1 MTWKLIPLAAL
12 CALKLVAQNEQA
24 GKATFEGRCAACHG
38 DDGNGGE
45 FAAGIVVRIAL
56 RSNEEVMATIKNGLP
71 SRGMPSFSL
80 GDAELKDLV
89 AHLRALKPPR
99 RGAMRAVQVSV
110 ETTDGRTLK
119 GVSVNRTATDMQL
132 RTADGKVALLRKE
145 GDKFRVVT
153 SQADWPSYDGQL
165 NGNRFSA
172 LKQITPVNAA
182 KITPKWIYSLSNVP
196 VLEGTP
202 LVVEGVMYITAANQC
217 YALDAGTG
225 REIWR
230 FERPATKGLE
240 GKVNRGAAV
249 SGGRIF
255 MGTDNAHLIAL
266 DRYTGALLWE
276 AAMADHKQNYFGTS
290 APLVVGNLVVAGIGG
305 GDSGVRGFL
314 SAYDVATGKEAWR
327 FWTIPAKGEP
337 GSEPWTGKD
346 FAHPGGAT
354 WFTGSFDPDMN
365 QVLWQVGNPG
375 PDHNGDNREGDN
387 LYSDSVI
394 ALDAATGKLK
404 WHYQFTPHDVWDWDA
419 QEPLLVVNA
428 NWEGKPRKLLLQ
440 ANRNGFF
447 YVIDRTNGKVL
458 LAKPFISKL
467 TWASGIDANG
477 RPIRT
482 ADQEPAEQGTK
493 TCPAVLGGTNWWSAA
508 FDPGT
513 SLFYVQTIESCG
525 IYRKGPVA
533 WEAGRGFMGGS
544 SRGAPSDPPE
554 RILRAIDI
562 NTGKIAWEMA
572 QVGSGE
578 SRSGTLA
585 TAGGVV
591 VFGEDSGA
599 LMVADSKSGK
609 PLWSFQTNQSLRA
622 SPMTYMFD
630 GKQYLAIAS
639 GTNVLAFALGE

>member
-1 MTWKLIPLAAL
+1 MTCKLMPLAAL
-12 CALKLVAQNEQA
+12 CAVTLVAQNEQA

-45 FAAGIVVRIAL
+45 FAAGIVVRIAT
-56 RSNEEVMATIKNGLP
+56 RTNDEVMATIKNGLP

-80 GDAELKDLV
+80 GDTELKDLV

-99 RGAMRAVQVSV
+99 RGAMLALPVSIQ
-110 ETTDGRTLK
+110 TTDGRTLK
-119 GVSVNRTATDMQL
+119 GVSVNRTSTDMQL
-132 RTADGKVALLRKE
+132 RTTDGKVALLRKE
-145 GDKFRVVT
+145 GEKFRVVT
-153 SQADWPSYDGQL
+153 SQADWPSYDGEL

-172 LKQITPVNAA
+172 LKQITPSNAA
-182 KITPKWIYSLSNVP
+182 KITPKWVYSLSNVP

-276 AAMADHKQNYFGTS
+276 ATMADHKQNYFGTS

-337 GSEPWTGKD
+337 GSETWNGKD
-346 FAHPGGAT
+346 FAHPGGST
-354 WFTGSFDPDMN
+354 WFTGSYDPDMN

-482 ADQEPAEQGTK
+482 ADQEPSEKGTK
-493 TCPAVLGGTNWWSAA
+493 TCPAVLGGTNWWSAS

-513 SLFYVQTIESCG
+513 SLFYVQTVESCG
-525 IYRKGPVA
+525 IYRKGPVG

-544 SRGAPSDPPE
+544 SRNAPTDPPE
-554 RILRAIDI
+554 KILRAINI
-562 NTGKIAWEMA
+562 NTGKVAWEMP

-639 GTNVLAFALGE
+639 GANVLAFALGE

>member
-1 MTWKLIPLAAL
+1 MTWKLIPLAAV
-12 CALKLVAQNEQA
+12 CAATLVAQNEQA

-56 RSNEEVMATIKNGLP
+56 RNNDEVMATIKNGLP

-80 GDAELKDLV
+80 GDGEMKDLV

-145 GDKFRVVT
+145 GAKFRIVT

-172 LKQITPVNAA
+172 LKQITPGNAA

-196 VLEGTP
+196 ALEGTP

-276 AAMADHKQNYFGTS
+276 ATMADHKQNYFGTS

-337 GSEPWTGKD
+337 GSETWNGKD

-354 WFTGSFDPDMN
+354 WFTGSYDADMN

-482 ADQEPAEQGTK
+482 ADQEPAEKGTK
-493 TCPAVLGGTNWWSAA
+493 TCPAVLGGTNWWSAS

-544 SRGAPSDPPE
+544 SRNAPSDPPE

-562 NTGKIAWEMA
+562 NTGKIVWEMA

-639 GTNVLAFALGE
+639 GTNVLAFTLGE